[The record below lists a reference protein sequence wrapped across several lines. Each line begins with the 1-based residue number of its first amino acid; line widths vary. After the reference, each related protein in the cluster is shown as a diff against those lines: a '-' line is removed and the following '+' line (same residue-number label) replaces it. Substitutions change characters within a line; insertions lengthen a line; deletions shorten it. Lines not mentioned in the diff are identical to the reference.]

1 MRKRSLHVSGAKL
14 PKGRPISCLLL
25 FACSGGAAFAEF
37 VEIEAKQHL
46 ALPRVLCRRRGGF
59 FCSPGSPLLVLPP
72 LLQTSHETTWWKLI
86 FLVFFVALSTLRRIF
101 TRPEDDQR
109 EQICSYFNLRQF
121 STFIASKA
129 GHETSRL
136 RKT

>member
-59 FCSPGSPLLVLPP
+59 GFGRGKAVGRQRVLIKT
-72 LLQTSHETTWWKLI
+72 QAWNAILI
-86 FLVFFVALSTLRRIF
+86 SNWI
-101 TRPEDDQR
+101 P
-109 EQICSYFNLRQF
+109 
-121 STFIASKA
+121 IASVTTFA
-129 GHETSRL
+129 TNQSRNYMVEAHFL
-136 RKT
+136 SLFRCFVNFEKNFH